1 MGEGWF
7 LLQLPSPLCNRQA
20 LEGTGTGTLHLMLMF
35 AVAFVAGAEMT
46 SRSDLL
52 TSAADL
58 EAATTERVIGVASS
72 FWSALPQATKEITVE
87 VGTKLVFKWK
97 GGHDVVITGKDV
109 WDTCVSTWLLNRG
122 LTVHRPTVA
131 PTELALCRSPGE
143 PRHSRSIAGLP
154 LTVSPE
160 PSPWTGPHCGQ

>member
-1 MGEGWF
+1 
-7 LLQLPSPLCNRQA
+7 
-20 LEGTGTGTLHLMLMF
+20 MLMY
-35 AVAFVAGAEMT
+35 AAAFVAGAEMT

-131 PTELALCRSPGE
+131 PTKLAVCRAP
-143 PRHSRSIAGLP
+143 
-154 LTVSPE
+154 
-160 PSPWTGPHCGQ
+160 

>member
-1 MGEGWF
+1 
-7 LLQLPSPLCNRQA
+7 
-20 LEGTGTGTLHLMLMF
+20 MLMF

-72 FWSALPQATKEITVE
+72 GFWSALPQATKEITVE

-97 GGHDVVITGKDV
+97 DGHDVVITGKDV
-109 WDTCVSTWLLNRG
+109 WDTCVSTGLLNRG
-122 LTVHRPTVA
+122 LTVHRPTAA
-131 PTELALCRSPGE
+131 PTKLALCRAP
-143 PRHSRSIAGLP
+143 
-154 LTVSPE
+154 
-160 PSPWTGPHCGQ
+160 

>member
-1 MGEGWF
+1 
-7 LLQLPSPLCNRQA
+7 
-20 LEGTGTGTLHLMLMF
+20 MLMF

-72 FWSALPQATKEITVE
+72 FFWSALPQATKEITVE

-109 WDTCVSTWLLNRG
+109 WDTCVSTGLLNRG
-122 LTVHRPTVA
+122 LTVHRPTAA
-131 PTELALCRSPGE
+131 PTRLATLALTT
-143 PRHSRSIAGLP
+143 AGLP

-160 PSPWTGPHCGQ
+160 PSPYTGPPYGQ